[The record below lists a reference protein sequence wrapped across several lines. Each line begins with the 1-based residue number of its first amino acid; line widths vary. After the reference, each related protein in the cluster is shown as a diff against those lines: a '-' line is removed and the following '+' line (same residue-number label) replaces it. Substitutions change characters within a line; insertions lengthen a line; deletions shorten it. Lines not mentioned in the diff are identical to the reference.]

1 MTFSKPRLHLIGLF
15 HTKTS
20 QDYSHCAF
28 TGKVLR
34 FAKMMCSRGYEV
46 IEYSN
51 EGSESLASKHVDIL
65 SDNEF
70 SQLYGKRK
78 NTDFHGDVAVVGSDG
93 HRLFE
98 AKLIPALREHLQK
111 GDIICHPFGHA
122 HASLLDIF
130 SEHRH
135 VETGIGY
142 PTTIEKSFRIY
153 ESYAWMHYHQ
163 GKENRNGR
171 LYEWVIPNYFDVDEW
186 VPSYEPGSYLAF
198 LGRICPMKGLDT
210 IREIADRTKLPIIL
224 HGQGDPSPWAH
235 PNIEYR
241 GPISGTARSD
251 FLRGAKAALM
261 PTVFTEPFGGSG
273 VEAMLC
279 GTPLVAV
286 DYGAFTETVEHGVT
300 GFRCRTLQDWLDAI
314 DNLDNLDRRLIADR
328 ARKRYSLDTCALK
341 YDKVFT
347 DLSNLDR
354 DGWYTTNCG

>member
-1 MTFSKPRLHLIGLF
+1 
-15 HTKTS
+15 
-20 QDYSHCAF
+20 
-28 TGKVLR
+28 
-34 FAKMMCSRGYEV
+34 
-46 IEYSN
+46 
-51 EGSESLASKHVDIL
+51 
-65 SDNEF
+65 
-70 SQLYGKRK
+70 
-78 NTDFHGDVAVVGSDG
+78 
-93 HRLFE
+93 
-98 AKLIPALREHLQK
+98 
-111 GDIICHPFGHA
+111 
-122 HASLLDIF
+122 
-130 SEHRH
+130 
-135 VETGIGY
+135 
-142 PTTIEKSFRIY
+142 
-153 ESYAWMHYHQ
+153 
-163 GKENRNGR
+163 
-171 LYEWVIPNYFDVDEW
+171 
-186 VPSYEPGSYLAF
+186 
-198 LGRICPMKGLDT
+198 MKGLDT

-328 ARKRYSLDTCALK
+328 ARKRYSLDTCGLK

-347 DLSNLDR
+347 DLSNLDK
-354 DGWYTTNCG
+354 DGWYTTNRG